1 MPDLGSNLRTRRTF
15 AEPEGSRPSSGT
27 PSRLS
32 YHHCVA
38 VRRAIIE
45 IHGAVQG
52 VGFRPFV
59 YRLATEMDLRGW
71 VLNDARG
78 VFIEVDGD
86 MSTLEGFVTR
96 LQGELPAVAS
106 IDTIDVAFVDE
117 AGFSS
122 FEIHHS
128 DTGGAKTAVILPD
141 LATCVGC
148 RSEVFDRD
156 DRRWGYPFTN
166 CTNCG
171 PRFSIIRDLP
181 YDRPN
186 TTMAGFVMCE
196 PCRGEYGDPN
206 DRRFH
211 AQPNA
216 CPDCGPTLSWT
227 IDGSRTVATGGAAI
241 EHAVAMLGDG
251 RTIAIKGIGGYQLIV
266 DASNPEAV
274 ARLRVAKL
282 RPTKPFAVMV
292 RTPEEADAVA
302 VLDDEDHRALT
313 SPQSPIVLARRAPHS
328 TVVAGVAPSNPT
340 LGVMLPT
347 TPLHHLLIDAFGG
360 PLVATSGNRSDEPIA
375 TDDEDALARLGSFA
389 DGFLVHDRP
398 IERHVDD
405 SVVWTVDGH
414 SRILRRARGYA
425 PMPITL
431 ESEPPPI
438 VAMGAHLKNTIAV
451 TVGRNVF
458 VSQHIGDL
466 ETEEAN
472 RAFVRVIDDIVRM
485 YDTLPEAVAHDLHP
499 DYRSTIHALSDRPF
513 GPVQTIGVQH
523 HHAHLA
529 SCLADNGHLGPAL
542 GVTWDGTGYGTDG
555 TIWGG
560 EFLLGDAHG
569 YERVAHLRAFRL
581 PGGDAA
587 VREPRR
593 SAAAVLVE
601 LGMALAA
608 GTPGVGSF
616 DPDQLRIITRMLETG
631 FRAPVTTSA
640 GRLFDA
646 VAAII
651 GLMESSSFEGEAA
664 MALEHAADPG
674 EREPYPMPVDVT
686 EATAIVDWG
695 PTIFA
700 ILEDL
705 TDGAGTACISG
716 RFHATLAHAITEVA
730 EIVGHPVVAL
740 TGGCFQNRLLTE
752 ATALQLRRSGFEV
765 LMHRRVPPNDGGI
778 SLGQVAVAAASI
790 STGRAPHSQ

>member
-1 MPDLGSNLRTRRTF
+1 MAT
-15 AEPEGSRPSSGT
+15 
-27 PSRLS
+27 
-32 YHHCVA
+32 
-38 VRRAIIE
+38 RRAIIE

-86 MSTLEGFVTR
+86 MSTLESFVTR
-96 LQGELPAVAS
+96 LEGELPAVAS
-106 IDTIDVAFVDE
+106 IDTTDVAFAEE
-117 AGFSS
+117 AGFAS
-122 FEIHHS
+122 FEIRHS
-128 DTGGAKTAVILPD
+128 GIGGAKTAVILPD
-141 LATCVGC
+141 LATCEDC
-148 RSEVFDRD
+148 RIEVFDED

-171 PRFSIIRDLP
+171 PRFSIIKDLP

-196 PCRGEYGDPN
+196 PCRSEYGDPA

-227 IDGSRTVATGGAAI
+227 IDGSRTVANGGAAL

-251 RTIAIKGIGGYQLIV
+251 RTIAVKGIGGYQLMV
-266 DASNPEAV
+266 DASNAEAV
-274 ARLRVAKL
+274 TRLRTAKQ

-292 RTPEEADAVA
+292 RTPEEADAVV
-302 VLDDEDHRALT
+302 VLNHEDHRALV
-313 SPQSPIVLARRAPHS
+313 SPQSPIVLARRASQS
-328 TVVAGVAPSNPT
+328 TIVAGVAPSNPT

-375 TDDEDALARLGSFA
+375 TDDEEALARLGSFA
-389 DGFLVHDRP
+389 DGFLLHDRP

-414 SRILRRARGYA
+414 SRVLRRARGYA
-425 PMPITL
+425 PMPIAL
-431 ESEPPPI
+431 ESDIPPI

-451 TVGRNVF
+451 SVGRNVF

-472 RAFVRVIDDIVRM
+472 RAFTRVIDDIVRM
-485 YDTLPEAVAHDLHP
+485 YDIRPEAVAHDLHP

-513 GPVQTIGVQH
+513 GPVPTIAVQH

-529 SCLADNGHLGPAL
+529 SCLADNGHPGTAL

-601 LGMALAA
+601 LGMSLSA

-616 DPDQLRIITRMLETG
+616 DPAQLRTIAKMLETG
-631 FRAPVTTSA
+631 FQAPVTTSA

-646 VAAII
+646 VAAIV

-664 MALEHAADPG
+664 MALEHVADPG
-674 EREPYPMPVDVT
+674 ESEPYPMPIVAT
-686 EATAIVDWG
+686 EAGAILDWG
-695 PTIFA
+695 PA
-700 ILEDL
+700 ILAILDDL
-705 TDGAGTACISG
+705 TAGAGPGRISG
-716 RFHATLAHAITEVA
+716 RFHAALAHGITGVA
-730 EIVGHPVVAL
+730 QLVGHPVVAL

-752 ATALQLRRSGFEV
+752 STALHLRRSGFEV

-778 SLGQVAVAAASI
+778 SLGQVAVAAASRRSVDRHRPSPPPAI
-790 STGRAPHSQ
+790 D

>member
-1 MPDLGSNLRTRRTF
+1 M
-15 AEPEGSRPSSGT
+15 
-27 PSRLS
+27 
-32 YHHCVA
+32 
-38 VRRAIIE
+38 
-45 IHGAVQG
+45 
-52 VGFRPFV
+52 GFRPFV
-59 YRLATEMDLRGW
+59 YRLATEMDLCGW

-86 MSTLEGFVTR
+86 MSTLEGFITR
-96 LQGELPAVAS
+96 LEEELPAVAS
-106 IDTIDVAFVDE
+106 IDTIDVVFADE
-117 AGFSS
+117 AGFTS
-122 FEIHHS
+122 FEIRHS
-128 DTGGAKTAVILPD
+128 DTAGARTAVILPD
-141 LATCVGC
+141 LATCEDC
-148 RSEVFDRD
+148 RSEVFDHD

-196 PCRGEYGDPN
+196 PCRSEYEDPA

-216 CPDCGPTLSWT
+216 CADCGPTLSWT
-227 IDGSRTVATGGAAI
+227 IDGSRTVASGGAALS
-241 EHAVAMLGDG
+241 HAVAMLTDG
-251 RTIAIKGIGGYQLIV
+251 RTIAIKGIGGYQLIA
-266 DASNPEAV
+266 DASNAEAV
-274 ARLRVAKL
+274 TRLRVAKQ

-292 RTPEEADAVA
+292 RTPEEAGVVV
-302 VLDDEDHRALT
+302 VLDQEDHRALT
-313 SPQSPIVLARRAPHS
+313 SPQSPIVLARRAPQS
-328 TVVAGVAPSNPT
+328 AVVAEVAPSNPT

-347 TPLHHLLIDAFGG
+347 TPLHHLLVEGFGG
-360 PLVATSGNRSDEPIA
+360 PLVATSGNRTDEPIA
-375 TDDEDALARLGSFA
+375 TDDEEAFARLGSFA

-425 PMPITL
+425 PLPIAL
-431 ESEPPPI
+431 HSDIPPM

-451 TVGRNVF
+451 SVGRNVF

-485 YDTLPEAVAHDLHP
+485 YDIRPEAVVHDLHP
-499 DYRSTIHALSDRPF
+499 DYRSTLHAISERPF
-513 GPVQTIGVQH
+513 GAIPTIAVQH

-529 SCLADNGHLGPAL
+529 SCLADNGHRGPAL

-601 LGMALAA
+601 LGMSISAA
-608 GTPGVGSF
+608 TPGVGSF
-616 DPDQLRIITRMLETG
+616 DPAELRIIARMLETG
-631 FRAPVTTSA
+631 FHAPVTTSA

-646 VAAII
+646 VAAIV

-664 MALEHAADPG
+664 MALEHVADPD
-674 EREPYPMPVDVT
+674 EREPYPMPIVAT
-686 EATAIVDWG
+686 EAGWIVDWG
-695 PTIFA
+695 PTILG
-700 ILEDL
+700 ILDDL
-705 TDGAGTACISG
+705 GGGGGAARISG
-716 RFHATLAHAITEVA
+716 RFHATLAHGITEVA
-730 EIVGHPVVAL
+730 ELVGHPVVAL

-752 ATALQLRRSGFEV
+752 STALQLRKSGFEV

-778 SLGQVAVAAASI
+778 SLGQVAVAAASLG
-790 STGRAPHSQ
+790 TGRVPHPQ

>member
-1 MPDLGSNLRTRRTF
+1 MAT
-15 AEPEGSRPSSGT
+15 
-27 PSRLS
+27 
-32 YHHCVA
+32 
-38 VRRAIIE
+38 RRAIIE

-86 MSTLEGFVTR
+86 MSTLEGFIAR
-96 LQGELPAVAS
+96 LEGELPAVAS
-106 IDTIDVAFVDE
+106 IDTVDVEFADE
-117 AGFSS
+117 AGFAS
-122 FEIHHS
+122 FEIRHS
-128 DTGGAKTAVILPD
+128 DTGGARTAIILPD
-141 LATCVGC
+141 LATCVDC
-148 RSEVFDRD
+148 RNEVFDED

-186 TTMAGFVMCE
+186 TTMVGFVMCE
-196 PCRGEYGDPN
+196 ACQSEYGDPAN
-206 DRRFH
+206 RRFH

-227 IDGSRTVATGGAAI
+227 IDGSRTVASGRGAL
-241 EHAVAMLGDG
+241 EHAVATLGDG
-251 RTIAIKGIGGYQLIV
+251 GTIALKGIGGYQLIV
-266 DASNPEAV
+266 DASNAEAV
-274 ARLRVAKL
+274 ARLRVAKS

-292 RTPEEADAVA
+292 RTTEEAGEV
-302 VLDDEDHRALT
+302 VELDDEDRRALT
-313 SPQSPIVLARRAPHS
+313 SPQSPIVLARRAPQS
-328 TVVAGVAPSNPT
+328 TVVTGVAPSNPT

-375 TDDEDALARLGSFA
+375 TDDEEAFARLGSFA

-425 PMPITL
+425 PMPIALQTDT
-431 ESEPPPI
+431 PPI

-451 TVGRNVF
+451 SVGRNVF

-472 RAFVRVIDDIVRM
+472 HAFVGVIDDIVRM
-485 YDTLPEAVAHDLHP
+485 YDVQPEAVAHDLHP

-513 GPVQTIGVQH
+513 GPVPTIAVQH

-529 SCLADNGHLGPAL
+529 SCLADNAHPGPAL

-587 VREPRR
+587 AREPRR

-601 LGMALAA
+601 LGMSLSV

-616 DPDQLRIITRMLETG
+616 DPAQLRIIARMLETG
-631 FRAPVTTSA
+631 FHAPVTTSA

-646 VAAII
+646 VAAIV

-664 MALEHAADPG
+664 MALEHVADPG
-674 EREPYPMPVDVT
+674 EREPYPMPIVAT
-686 EATAIVDWG
+686 EDAAIVDWG
-695 PTIFA
+695 PTILA
-700 ILEDL
+700 ILDDL
-705 TDGAGTACISG
+705 ATGAGPDRVSG
-716 RFHATLAHAITEVA
+716 RFHATLATGITEVA
-730 EIVGHPVVAL
+730 DFIGHPVVAL

-752 ATALQLRRSGFEV
+752 STARQLRRSGFEV

-778 SLGQVAVAAASI
+778 SLGQVAVASASR
-790 STGRAPHSQ
+790 RAVDRHRPSSPPAID